1 MSKLGINTGS
11 VANDGT
17 GDTLRA
23 GAIKI
28 NSNFDEIYNSLGDG
42 SNILVGFGKTVISI
56 DSSSYKVGI
65 GSTIPRERLDI
76 DGNVYVSGIITAFK
90 LLSNLEGN
98 VYSAGIVTSSAYY
111 IGTDQVISSGRE
123 LKNILSLDNI
133 TLSTIENAIKSD
145 PNDFDTLNVS
155 GITSLGFSA
164 PTGGVVVGK
173 GSTSL
178 IVNGS
183 LLVENI
189 SRFLNN
195 VTLTENLEIQKNLNI
210 LGIVTATTFFG
221 QVNSGIVTSNIAS
234 IGSLTVS
241 GSSILQGFYSSG
253 ISTISVTGNGNA
265 FVVDDNTNPGITP
278 FVVGA
283 GGSVGIKTSRAHYS
297 LQVGSAYTKA
307 ISTKISGALRAD
319 KVIGIHTISIPTGN
333 YGGLSPTIDAFGI
346 PTDMIFDCLYEPAG
360 QIYPVDY
367 GTLS

>member
-123 LKNILSLDNI
+123 LKNILSW
-133 TLSTIENAIKSD
+133 
-145 PNDFDTLNVS
+145 
-155 GITSLGFSA
+155 
-164 PTGGVVVGK
+164 
-173 GSTSL
+173 
-178 IVNGS
+178 
-183 LLVENI
+183 
-189 SRFLNN
+189 
-195 VTLTENLEIQKNLNI
+195 
-210 LGIVTATTFFG
+210 
-221 QVNSGIVTSNIAS
+221 
-234 IGSLTVS
+234 
-241 GSSILQGFYSSG
+241 
-253 ISTISVTGNGNA
+253 
-265 FVVDDNTNPGITP
+265 
-278 FVVGA
+278 
-283 GGSVGIKTSRAHYS
+283 
-297 LQVGSAYTKA
+297 
-307 ISTKISGALRAD
+307 
-319 KVIGIHTISIPTGN
+319 
-333 YGGLSPTIDAFGI
+333 
-346 PTDMIFDCLYEPAG
+346 
-360 QIYPVDY
+360 
-367 GTLS
+367 